1 MATETITLNATTRT
15 THGGS
20 TSRRLRRDGLL
31 PANIYGEHGARA
43 LQVKTKDFETLLR
56 HSTSDNML
64 LDLVVDG
71 AAPVKV
77 LLRELQHHPVD
88 NALLHGDF
96 MEISM
101 THRMRVT
108 IRIAFVGEPVGVTV
122 EGGVLQ
128 HSLRSFDV
136 ECLPGDIVD
145 SFPVDV
151 SQLHK
156 GESLLVRDV
165 KFDAKYK
172 VLTSPELAV
181 ATVTEMVAEV
191 VEAAPAAVEGAEA
204 GPEVIGKKKEGEEE
218 APAAEAGKE
227 KEAAG
232 GKDKAEAGKD
242 KPAPK
247 EHKAKKA

>member
-1 MATETITLNATTRT
+1 MPTTTITLNATTRT
-15 THGGS
+15 ARGGAS
-20 TSRRLRRDGLL
+20 ARRLRRDGLL
-31 PANIYGEHGARA
+31 PANIYGEHGAHA
-43 LQVKTKDFETLLR
+43 LQVKVKDFETMLR
-56 HSTSDNML
+56 HSASDNL
-64 LDLVVDG
+64 LLNLVVDG
-71 AAPVKV
+71 GQPVKV

-108 IRIAFVGEPVGVTV
+108 IRIAFVGDPVGVTI

-156 GESLLVRDV
+156 NESLLVRDV
-165 KFDAKYK
+165 KLDPKYK
-172 VLTSPELAV
+172 MLTSLELAV

-191 VEAAPAAVEGAEA
+191 VEVAPVTAEGAAA
-204 GPEVIGKKKEGEEE
+204 GPEVIGKKKEGAEETPE
-218 APAAEAGKE
+218 AEAGKE

-232 GKDKAEAGKD
+232 GKEKPEASKEKA
-242 KPAPK
+242 APK
-247 EHKAKKA
+247 EHKAKKT

>member
-1 MATETITLNATTRT
+1 MQTASITLNATTRT
-15 THGGS
+15 LCGGAS
-20 TSRRLRRDGLL
+20 SRRMRRDGIL
-31 PANIYGEHGARA
+31 PANVYGEHGARA
-43 LQVKTKDFETLLR
+43 VQVKTKDFETMLR
-56 HSTSDNML
+56 HSASDNL
-64 LDLVVDG
+64 LINLVVDDG
-71 AAPVKV
+71 QPVKV

-96 MEISM
+96 LEISM
-101 THRMRVT
+101 TRKMRVT
-108 IRIAFVGEPVGVTV
+108 IRIAFVGEPVGVTI
-122 EGGVLQ
+122 EGGILQ
-128 HSLRSFDV
+128 HSLRSFEV

-156 GESLLVRDV
+156 NESLLVRDV
-165 KFDAKYK
+165 KFDSKYK

-191 VEAAPAAVEGAEA
+191 VEAAPVTVEGAAA
-204 GPEVIGKKKEGEEE
+204 GPEVIGKKKEGAEE
-218 APAAEAGKE
+218 AAASEGGKD

-232 GKDKAEAGKD
+232 GKAEAGKD
-242 KPAPK
+242 KAAPK